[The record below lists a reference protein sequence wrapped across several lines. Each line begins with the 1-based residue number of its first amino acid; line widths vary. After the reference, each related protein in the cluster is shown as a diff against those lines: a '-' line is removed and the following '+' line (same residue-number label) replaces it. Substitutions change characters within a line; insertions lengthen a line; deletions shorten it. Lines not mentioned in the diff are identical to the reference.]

1 MSIYYISVV
10 VDGEDQVYELDSTTD
25 ISISERGH
33 LSTHKLESGERSSD
47 NYSNSAS
54 RVRIFGV
61 ITDLFITRTDTKKTT
76 QEYLEGLKE
85 VKKKKIP
92 FTLHYSD
99 KLDPIQNCFFTDFE
113 YRQSPKIG
121 HTRRADAF
129 SVSME
134 IESARISEGAVF
146 TTGRASE
153 FADST
158 QELQSSIRSTK
169 EVGGERNVFDDSYDG
184 VNEGINNVLSGIE
197 GRAPEIR
204 K

>member
-10 VDGEDQVYELDSTTD
+10 VDGEDQVFELDSTTD

-33 LSTHKLESGERSSD
+33 LSTHKLESGDRSSD
-47 NYSNSAS
+47 NYSNSAP
-54 RVRIFGV
+54 RIRIFGV
-61 ITDLFITRTDTKKTT
+61 ITDLYITRTDTKKTT
-76 QEYLEGLKE
+76 QEYLEGLKD

-99 KLDPIQNCFFTDFE
+99 KLDSIPNCFFIDFE
-113 YRQSPKIG
+113 YSQSSHIG
-121 HTRRADAF
+121 HTRRAAAF

-134 IESARISEGAVF
+134 IDSARISEGATF

-153 FADST
+153 FADAT
-158 QELQSSIRSTK
+158 QDLESSIRSTK
-169 EVGGERNVFDDSYDG
+169 EVGGERNAFDSSFDG
-184 VNEGINNVLSGIE
+184 LNEGISSVLSGLE
-197 GRAPEIR
+197 GKALEIR